1 MRASSHGIAA
11 SRRGRPLSFSG
22 MRSSIFNL
30 RSWPA
35 CTSCTGCCAARIR
48 GSSRSIASARWS
60 RAPCSVRPTRHTWSC
75 TRRRGFRS
83 NTRGSSCLRWLG
95 VTKSES
101 RAAACAVECG
111 CATCWPGTKLPAA
124 PVLRPT
130 RHPRR
135 APCPARIGEMQ
146 QRNIFAG
153 PYLDRTAHLRQDPA
167 WFAAALA
174 DERSRAIPVWNSR
187 NLIAEGDAPRAAYL
201 ELSLIP
207 SERRNSAELILLGR
221 FGDTNYFTYEVESID
236 PPSLLPGTRFEDL
249 RVVASVLPIDEAG
262 LLGYA
267 RAIISWRRRHRFCGT
282 CGAKNLSAKS
292 GHVLVC
298 SNPSCRHEQFPRI
311 DPAIIV
317 LVSDGE
323 RALLG
328 RQASWPVGRYST
340 IAGFVEPG
348 ESLEDAVAREVLEE
362 TGIVVD
368 QIEYHSSQP
377 WPFPASLMLGFTAH
391 ALTTE
396 VHLRDEELEDAR
408 WFQRADLAA
417 NGALLPPRQSISFRL
432 VEDWF
437 DAGSDVRL
445 RDIQGSTSWP
455 QSR

>member
-1 MRASSHGIAA
+1 
-11 SRRGRPLSFSG
+11 
-22 MRSSIFNL
+22 
-30 RSWPA
+30 
-35 CTSCTGCCAARIR
+35 
-48 GSSRSIASARWS
+48 
-60 RAPCSVRPTRHTWSC
+60 
-75 TRRRGFRS
+75 
-83 NTRGSSCLRWLG
+83 
-95 VTKSES
+95 
-101 RAAACAVECG
+101 
-111 CATCWPGTKLPAA
+111 
-124 PVLRPT
+124 
-130 RHPRR
+130 
-135 APCPARIGEMQ
+135 MQ

-153 PYLDRTAHLRQDPA
+153 PYLERAAHLRQDPA

-174 DERSRAIPVWNSR
+174 DEQSRAIPVWNSR
-187 NLIAEGDAPRAAYL
+187 SLIAGGDIPRAVFF
-201 ELSLIP
+201 ELSDIP
-207 SERRNSAELILLGR
+207 AERRNGADLILLGR
-221 FGDTNYFTYEVESID
+221 FGDTNYFTYDVDSLE
-236 PPSLLPGTRFEDL
+236 PPPLPPGARFEDL
-249 RVVASVLPIDEAG
+249 RLVAAVLPIDEAG

-267 RAIISWRRRHRFCGT
+267 RAIVSWRRRHRFCGT
-282 CGAKNLSAKS
+282 CGARTVSAKS

-298 SNPSCRHEQFPRI
+298 SDPSCRYEQFPRI

-348 ESLEDAVAREVLEE
+348 ESLEDAVAREVVEE

-391 ALTTE
+391 AVTTE

-432 VEDWF
+432 IEDWF